1 MAKKGL
7 GLKLFELAAGA
18 DAVQVA
24 ANKKPEQSTGVVRR
38 PAIFLKLDL
47 KSKFRQVQ
55 AIHNQVNQADFVIC
69 IDMHIQAIHLPL
81 VSGFSLDKFH
91 K

>member
-1 MAKKGL
+1 MAKKGT
-7 GLKLFELAAGA
+7 GLTLFELAAGA

-24 ANKKPEQSTGVVRR
+24 VNKKAEQSTGVVRR
-38 PAIFLKLDL
+38 PAIFLKIAL
-47 KSKFRQVQ
+47 KTKFGQVQ
-55 AIHNQVNQADFVIC
+55 AFHEQVYKADFVFG
-69 IDMHIQAIHLPL
+69 IDMRIQAIQFLL